1 MKKLSFVFLL
11 VLAVF
16 SSCKKEIDDVEE
28 KLFSFD
34 ISNEKSFTI
43 PKVQVDTAYA
53 WQQRFGIN
61 MPLPV
66 SGVASTTEAELQKNN
81 TTTSLVKN
89 IKLRE
94 LVLTVPDNSAED
106 FSFLEKM
113 DVYIAMEDG
122 SEPILMA
129 YNRDIKTTVGKKLV
143 FQPTESSMDKYVKA
157 GKYSLQLKDT
167 RLRRTVN
174 ANMDVMAKLIYS
186 VTASPLN

>member
-1 MKKLSFVFLL
+1 MKKMSFLFLFAL
-11 VLAVF
+11 VIFAG
-16 SSCKKEIDDVEE
+16 CKKEVDEVEE

-34 ISNEKSFTI
+34 ITDEKPFVI
-43 PKVQVDTAYA
+43 PKVQVDTAYS

-66 SGVASTTEAELQKNN
+66 SGVASTTEANLQKNN

-94 LVLTVPDNSAED
+94 LILTVPDNSAED

-129 YNRDIKTTVGKKLV
+129 YNRDIKTTVGKKLL

-157 GKYSLQLKDT
+157 GKYSLILKDT
-167 RLRRTVN
+167 RLRRTVTS
-174 ANMDVMAKLIYS
+174 NMDVFAKITYS